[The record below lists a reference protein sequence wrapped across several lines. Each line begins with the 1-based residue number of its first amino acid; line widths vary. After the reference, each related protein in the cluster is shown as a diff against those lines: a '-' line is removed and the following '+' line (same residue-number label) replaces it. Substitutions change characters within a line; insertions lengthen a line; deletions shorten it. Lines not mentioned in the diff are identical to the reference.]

1 MYVLT
6 NYVGTTQNYK
16 KFIDYQTQ
24 RGYCY
29 SLLAKLWYIYNVK
42 MPFYESSPTNEQ

>member
-24 RGYCY
+24 KGI
-29 SLLAKLWYIYNVK
+29 LLFTSGKTMVYIQCQNAVL
-42 MPFYESSPTNEQ
+42 

>member
-24 RGYCY
+24 KGI
-29 SLLAKLWYIYNVK
+29 L
-42 MPFYESSPTNEQ
+42 